1 MSRFQGRS
9 SLRPIAGA
17 SVAALIEL
25 RRSTHHA
32 GYEHAPSVRRRSVR
46 AERFHVW
53 AVRTIDEGIELL
65 TGRAAG
71 RRAADGSYPAESV
84 HGFVAARLARY
95 ADRLR
100 ALGD

>member
-1 MSRFQGRS
+1 M
-9 SLRPIAGA
+9 
-17 SVAALIEL
+17 
-25 RRSTHHA
+25 
-32 GYEHAPSVRRRSVR
+32 R

-100 ALGD
+100 ALGDFGPSIPGATAGLVEERC